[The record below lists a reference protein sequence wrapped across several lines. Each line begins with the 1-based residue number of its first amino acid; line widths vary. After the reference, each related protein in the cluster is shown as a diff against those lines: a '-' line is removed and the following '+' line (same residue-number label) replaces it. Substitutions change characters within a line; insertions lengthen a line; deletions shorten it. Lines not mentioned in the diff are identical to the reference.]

1 MKQNNSD
8 IKITFRRSYEIT
20 PLQLGHPFYSAT
32 GTRYEIVIKEKDNYA
47 LIYQDISP
55 NEDVMWL
62 MQQLEELSWKTLDFL
77 NGFWD
82 MYYNDMCFK
91 CLKNT
96 SAYYQTMQAMINA
109 QYTFTNV

>member
-1 MKQNNSD
+1 M
-8 IKITFRRSYEIT
+8 TFKRSYEIT

-32 GTRYEIVIKEKDNYA
+32 GTRYEIVIKEKDNHA

-77 NGFWD
+77 TGFWD
-82 MYYNDMCFK
+82 KYYKFTPLRTD
-91 CLKNT
+91 
-96 SAYYQTMQAMINA
+96 SYSQAMQAMINA